1 MFLDGSTSDGSP
13 STDWSL
19 EEATAVLRLC
29 TGVVNFAAIG
39 KFSGPTLL
47 PILAGMK
54 VQRLAACL
62 EVLFG
67 DYASIDLVHPA
78 FASLT
83 HIDIFDQI
91 LPDETKLCSSLP
103 TLPALTHL
111 CLNNEV
117 PLPTIQLLLTTCP
130 RLALLVVLWPKTF
143 VGEGLSWVMD
153 EAAPVIRDVRLVKG
167 MYTNYWADW
176 ENGAH
181 GLPDFWTAAEG
192 FVAQKRSGAIAGT
205 YSSLAS
211 SRLCADS
218 STQRIGTGWIRIK
231 TYDNSYL
238 HSTR

>member
-1 MFLDGSTSDGSP
+1 
-13 STDWSL
+13 
-19 EEATAVLRLC
+19 
-29 TGVVNFAAIG
+29 
-39 KFSGPTLL
+39 
-47 PILAGMK
+47 MK

-103 TLPALTHL
+103 ALPALTHL

-117 PLPTIQLLLTTCP
+117 PPPTIQLLLTTCP

-143 VGEGLSWVMD
+143 AWECLRWVMD
-153 EAAPVIRDVRLVKG
+153 EAAPVIRDVRLVVG
-167 MYTNYWADW
+167 MYTHYWADW